1 MTITESMYDV
11 EDFIDDDDDDD
22 DHDYDTTEDVIL
34 VQED

>member
-1 MTITESMYDV
+1 MYDV